1 MKNLISFGLLACL
14 SLPALAQVKSL
25 VHKDEKRRYLVYTPA
40 SYASQP
46 QKNFPV
52 VFNFHGGGMSMA
64 EQMLYTQMNRAADRH
79 GFIVVYPRGIKDD
92 WNVGFGMSYLEGS
105 DDIGFTEA
113 LLARLKTDYRVDAA
127 RVYATGLSRGG
138 FFALRIAAEL
148 PQLFAAVA
156 SVGAPM
162 PEPVVQHHGKGGAA
176 GKVGVLLVH
185 GTADQVVAYAGKENK
200 GSGYLS
206 AQDTYAY
213 WLRHNGLEG
222 AAAERRRIDADPADG
237 TEVSWLEQGDGT
249 HRVALATIKEGGHT
263 WPGADPFN
271 VGLPIGKTTR
281 DIDANE
287 AIWQFFSR
295 HRRQAE
301 ASAAAPA
308 DPATHST
315 YTSR

>member
-1 MKNLISFGLLACL
+1 MRAFFALIFL
-14 SLPALAQVKSL
+14 SCTLLPAYAQVKSL

-40 SYASQP
+40 SYESQP
-46 QKNFPV
+46 DKVFPI
-52 VFNFHGGGMSMA
+52 VFNFHGSGMTMA

-79 GFIVVYPRGIKDD
+79 QFIVVYPLGVKQD
-92 WNVGFGMSYLEGS
+92 WNVGFGMSYLGGT

-113 LLARLKTDYRVDAA
+113 LLAKLKQDYRVDGQ

-162 PEPVVQHHGKGGAA
+162 PEPVVRHHTKSGQ
-176 GKVGVLLVH
+176 VGVLLIH
-185 GTADQVVAYAGKENK
+185 GTADQVVAYDGKP
-200 GSGYLS
+200 GGYLS
-206 AQDTYAY
+206 AQDSYSY
-213 WLRHNGLEG
+213 WVKRNEL
-222 AAAERRRIDADPADG
+222 AAAAVSQRVIGGADV
-237 TEVSWLEQGDGT
+237 TLQEQGNGKQ
-249 HRVALATIKEGGHT
+249 RVALLTVKDGGHT

-287 AIWQFFSR
+287 IIWQFFADHSR
-295 HRRQAE
+295 
-301 ASAAAPA
+301 
-308 DPATHST
+308 
-315 YTSR
+315 